1 VTRVWRAL
9 AGLALL
15 GTPAA
20 AADAVDGGRYG
31 VVHLGLPRTGI
42 RGYVVYFGGSDGW
55 TAFDDRAVAEL
66 TREGALTVGVDITTY
81 LGTVARSGKTCDQLV
96 GDVEMLSRQLQRAH
110 PGAEYAFPILA
121 GRGAGATLAYAVL
134 AQAPTNTLSG
144 AVSLD
149 PAPDV
154 ATGIPLCP
162 GAPAAPAGAGRFRFG
177 AKADLKGYWTVGV
190 TDDRPADSQAF
201 VASMLEAH
209 VPLTQVRLGKS
220 AEADDLAVLVA
231 PHLPAP
237 KTVGVEALPLI
248 DLPAES
254 PNGMMAVVL
263 AGDGGWRDIDKTISE
278 SLQARGVSVVGWD
291 SLRYFWREKTP
302 DQTAADLTAVLET
315 YERKWKA
322 DKIAL
327 VGYSFGADVLPFVYD
342 RLRPELKRKVVLVS
356 LLGLESKA
364 DWEITVTGW
373 LGEPPSDA
381 ATEIAPA
388 MAQMPDGLIQCFYG
402 VEEHESACPSLD
414 PKTVELI
421 EMSGG
426 HHFGH
431 DYQFLTNKIMEG
443 FLKRASS

>member
-1 VTRVWRAL
+1 VRRVWRAL
-9 AGLALL
+9 ASLALVAA
-15 GTPAA
+15 PASA
-20 AADAVDGGRYG
+20 TEVIDGGRYG
-31 VVHLGLPRTGI
+31 PVHLGVPKTGI
-42 RGYVVYFGGSDGW
+42 RGYVVYYGGADGW
-55 TAFDDRAVAEL
+55 EAFDDRAVAEL
-66 TREGALTVGVDITTY
+66 TREGALTVGVDITKY
-81 LGTVARSGKTCDQLV
+81 LATVAGSGKPCDQLV

-110 PGAEYAFPILA
+110 PGAEYTFPILA
-121 GRGAGATLAYAVL
+121 GRGEGGALAYAVL

-154 ATGIPLCP
+154 ATGVPLCP
-162 GAPAAPAGAGRFRFG
+162 GAPTTPTGPGRFRFG
-177 AKADLKGYWTVGV
+177 PKADLKGYWTVGV
-190 TDDRPADSQAF
+190 TDDRSADSRAF
-201 VASMLEAH
+201 VAGMLEAH
-209 VPLTQVRLGKS
+209 VPLTQVRLGKG

-302 DQTAADLTAVLET
+302 DQTAADLDAVLET
-315 YERKWKA
+315 YARKWKA

-327 VGYSFGADVLPFVYD
+327 IGYSFGADVLPFVYD
-342 RLRPELKRKVVLVS
+342 RLRPELKRKIVLVS
-356 LLGLESKA
+356 LLGLEDKA

-373 LGEPPSDA
+373 LGEPPTDA
-381 ATEIAPA
+381 AIAIAPA
-388 MAQMPDGLIQCFYG
+388 IAQMPDGLIQCFYG
-402 VEEHESACPSLD
+402 AEEHESACPSLD
-414 PKTVELI
+414 PKAAELI
-421 EMSGG
+421 ETSGG

-431 DYQFLTNKIMEG
+431 DYRFVTDKIMEG
-443 FLKRASS
+443 FLKRASG